1 MGNLYDVFFYKTGA
15 GTALVSWLLLGIDD
29 LGMQLEQPYTV
40 MALKSMCED
49 VQDEVVPETGRSEWT
64 PRIGAP
70 RDEVKASVRLFY
82 LIFVWAIRLTCN
94 FFLTGVPQL
103 GVGRRRD
110 GGRDDA
116 AGERVTCIKEK
127 KRARARTQGF
137 IAKEERR
144 IATHGVP

>member
-70 RDEVKASVRLFY
+70 RDEVKASG
-82 LIFVWAIRLTCN
+82 
-94 FFLTGVPQL
+94 FLNSELVGDETADATTQL
-103 GVGRRRD
+103 
-110 GGRDDA
+110 A
-116 AGERVTCIKEK
+116 SA
-127 KRARARTQGF
+127 
-137 IAKEERR
+137 
-144 IATHGVP
+144 

>member
-1 MGNLYDVFFYKTGA
+1 MTCFFYKTGA

-94 FFLTGVPQL
+94 FFLNRGSSTRSWSAT
-103 GVGRRRD
+103 RRRT
-110 GGRDDA
+110 R
-116 AGERVTCIKEK
+116 RRSW
-127 KRARARTQGF
+127 RARDVHKR
-137 IAKEERR
+137 
-144 IATHGVP
+144 

>member
-1 MGNLYDVFFYKTGA
+1 MLWLLTLPACSVGAGCPWWITAA

-70 RDEVKASVRLFY
+70 RDEVKASG
-82 LIFVWAIRLTCN
+82 
-94 FFLTGVPQL
+94 FLNSELVGDETADATTQL
-103 GVGRRRD
+103 
-110 GGRDDA
+110 A
-116 AGERVTCIKEK
+116 SAS
-127 KRARARTQGF
+127 
-137 IAKEERR
+137 
-144 IATHGVP
+144 